1 MIEQVLLGKDGLPE
15 DAMAKNIVL
24 AALTR
29 ASTQVDQAKALECW
43 KQNTCETGTWPAS

>member
-1 MIEQVLLGKDGLPE
+1 
-15 DAMAKNIVL
+15 MAKNIVL

-43 KQNTCETGTWPAS
+43 KKTPVRPARAAS